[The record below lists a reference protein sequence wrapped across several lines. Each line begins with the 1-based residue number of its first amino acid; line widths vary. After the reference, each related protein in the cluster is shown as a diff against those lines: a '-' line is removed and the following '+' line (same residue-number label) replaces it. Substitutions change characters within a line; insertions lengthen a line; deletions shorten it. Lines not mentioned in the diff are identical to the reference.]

1 MAEEEEKPVF
11 SERIKQLLA
20 GRKWQTQELKLKRT
34 KTPKVEVVDADGN
47 AETVPNSTFHKRLIR
62 KCEFPHTE
70 AAAEMVEFLSSDEC
84 LAYLKFCRKE
94 LNETIGEDEDSE
106 YEWVPAQAWFSEEDA
121 ANGHAR
127 RGMLYQVLKHKGDT
141 GFGDGPYVTS
151 DGCKYIEEYT
161 FFWDVDEPPPV
172 PESRSGEQYSLDIK
186 RRDDA
191 DGMDGLYDC
200 ILVKRTTVQQD
211 VFPYEAHMELGETQV
226 VAQMLGV
233 SDDSDLVDEEGKKGP
248 SIADK
253 LSAFAKDNGL
263 KLDDGVVTEEVE
275 KEGGKKETNVLHG
288 MVVDIT
294 KEKNADCTT
303 SITIRN
309 TKEEQNLKS
318 TVVAEVT
325 ARSIKTTTVNENV
338 PAEEGEAEEAYP
350 QVDVKDGVVTRKTV
364 TKTKGGVRTIQVEET
379 EGVPVANGQG
389 TIICEQTLFEHQ
401 HTTIAEAQ
409 DEATVD
415 APEIPQTGDSEGSY
429 ERIQSTLRDDGKFD
443 IQKTV
448 TTELYVEDAVKH
460 TTKTGTQFVEDTT
473 DKSATSDAATHP
485 TYDGALNDNQVQ
497 EVQATRTPAGRY
509 DVRTITRT
517 PIKKEATIEF
527 RPVKRGRSISQETLY
542 VFENYTADELKTTA
556 KSYDGGSLRI
566 NEFGLY
572 DGQFTTTEYS
582 TSTDD
587 NPEPSGDEYW
597 EAVERQDVDVV
608 SFNGGVYKR
617 TTFWIEV
624 DAYTSKSR
632 KEIHKE
638 LSLAKEVSVAAA
650 DREQRHFNVKAESP
664 RWYRYQSLTSSDD
677 RTIGTVYEPKQFG
690 KKEDSTPTT

>member
-34 KTPKVEVVDADGN
+34 KTPN
-47 AETVPNSTFHKRLIR
+47 ATESQNTFHKRLIR

-70 AAAEMVEFLSSDEC
+70 AAAEMVDFLSSDKC
-84 LAYLKFCRKE
+84 LEYLRFCRKE
-94 LNETIGEDEDSE
+94 LNTTIGEGKDSE

-121 ANGHAR
+121 GNGHAR
-127 RGMLYQVLKHKGDT
+127 RGMLYQVLKHKSDSD
-141 GFGDGPYVTS
+141 FGDGPYVTT
-151 DGCKYIEEYT
+151 DGCKYQEEYT

-172 PESRSGEQYSLDIK
+172 PASRSGVQYSLDIK

-200 ILVKRTTVQQD
+200 ILVKRTTIEQRVL
-211 VFPYEAHMELGETQV
+211 PYEAHMELGETQV

-233 SDDSDLVDEEGKKGP
+233 SDDSDLVDEEGKAGP

-253 LSAFAKDNGL
+253 LSAFAEANGL
-263 KLDDGVVTEEVE
+263 KMDDGVVTEEVDVEDGE
-275 KEGGKKETNVLHG
+275 KVTNVLHG

-309 TKEEQNLKS
+309 TKEEQNPKS

-325 ARSIKTTTVNENV
+325 ARSIKTTTVDENV
-338 PAEEGEAEEAYP
+338 PAEEGEADKVGADGNPIENTYP
-350 QVDVKDGVVTRKTV
+350 QVSVSNGVVTKKTV
-364 TKTKGGVRTIQVEET
+364 TKTKGGVRTIQVEKT
-379 EGVPVANGQG
+379 EGVPVEAGKG

-401 HTTIAEAQ
+401 HTEVAEAQ
-409 DEATVD
+409 DAATAEAGD
-415 APEIPQTGDSEGSY
+415 ASGGVY
-429 ERIQSTLRDDGKFD
+429 KRIQSTLRDDGKFD
-443 IQKTV
+443 VQTTT
-448 TTELYVEDAVKH
+448 TTEREVEDAVVHKS
-460 TTKTGTQFVEDTT
+460 KTGTQFVEDVT
-473 DKSATSDAATHP
+473 DKNSDNTE
-485 TYDGALNDNQVQ
+485 TVVALSTGEGLDTNKIT
-497 EVQATRTPAGRY
+497 EVQVTQTPGGRK
-509 DVRTITRT
+509 DIRTITRT
-517 PIKKEATIEF
+517 PIKKEATIAF
-527 RPVKRGRSISQETLY
+527 QPVKRGRSISQETLF
-542 VFENYTADELKTTA
+542 VFENYTAEELKNVA
-556 KSYDGGSLRI
+556 LAYDGGSLRI

-572 DGQFTTTEYS
+572 DGQFTTTAYS

-587 NPEPSGDEYW
+587 DIEPSGDEYW
-597 EAVERQDVDVV
+597 DAAPRQDVDVV

-632 KEIHKE
+632 KEIYQE
-638 LSLAKEVSVAAA
+638 LTLAKEVSVAAA
-650 DREQRHFNVKAESP
+650 DREQRHFNVRAESP
-664 RWYRYQSLTSSDD
+664 RWYLYESLTNSD
-677 RTIGTVYEPKQFG
+677 TQIIGKEYKVTDFG
-690 KKEDSTPTT
+690 GKDTTE